1 MARTGDKLTMPD
13 GTAFLITK
21 SAADTGGERVE
32 IEITL
37 PPGAPSPPRHFHPRQ
52 EEEWEVLAG
61 TLSVYVEGRWRLLGT
76 GDSVSIPS
84 GQVHT
89 LRNRSG
95 DVARVRDVH
104 VPALDFQDYIEKL
117 HRLAQ
122 NGKITS
128 LRSPSTLIH
137 LSMLLREHRGTQVT
151 ASPVQRAAESLLALV
166 GRLLR
171 YPRA

>member
-1 MARTGDKLTMPD
+1 MAKTGDKLTMPD

-32 IEITL
+32 MEISL
-37 PPGAPSPPRHFHPRQ
+37 PAGAPSPPRHFHPRQ
-52 EEEWEVLAG
+52 EEEWEVLEG
-61 TLSVYVEGRWRLLGT
+61 TLAVYVEDRWRSLGP
-76 GDSVSIPS
+76 GESVSIPA

-95 DVARVRDVH
+95 KAVRVRDVH
-104 VPALDFQDYIEKL
+104 IPALDFQDYIEEL

-122 NGKITS
+122 DGKMTS

-137 LSMLLREHRGTQVT
+137 LSMLLRSHRETQVT
-151 ASPVQRAAESLLALV
+151 ASPVQRAAESLLARI

-171 YPRA
+171 YST

>member
-13 GTAFLITK
+13 GTEFLIAK

-32 IEITL
+32 IETTL

-52 EEEWEVLAG
+52 EEEWEVLSG
-61 TLSVYVEGRWRLLGT
+61 TLSVYVEDRWRSLGP
-76 GDSVSIPS
+76 GDSVSIPR

-95 DVARVRDVH
+95 EVVRVRDVH
-104 VPALDFQDYIEKL
+104 VPALDFQDYIEEL

-122 NGKITS
+122 DGKITS

-137 LSMLLREHRGTQVT
+137 LSMLLRDHRGTQIT
-151 ASPVQRAAESLLALV
+151 ASRLQRAAESLLAAI

-171 YPRA
+171 Y